1 MASDE
6 EMGREEKPQIVSQL
20 EPSRKGTHVCKRRC
34 LSTHLIYLYLFP
46 VCAFLAS
53 LVLVSLA
60 FKTPRPGIS
69 LGSSFLLFILAIV
82 YCAIANALRSFCLPS
97 DERDSDSEKSYVTVD
112 MTSLEEGELA
122 INTDA

>member
-1 MASDE
+1 MASDKE
-6 EMGREEKPQIVSQL
+6 VGGEEKPQVVSQL
-20 EPSRKGTHVCKRRC
+20 EPSKRLC

-60 FKTPRPGIS
+60 FKTPGPGIS

-82 YCAIANALRSFCLPS
+82 YCAIANALRYFCLPS

>member
-1 MASDE
+1 MASDKE
-6 EMGREEKPQIVSQL
+6 VGGEEKPQVVSQL
-20 EPSRKGTHVCKRRC
+20 EPSKWLC

-82 YCAIANALRSFCLPS
+82 YCAIANALRYFCLPS